1 MIERHAYTYP
11 EGKIRLI
18 PFQKEFWREFPAPS
32 GWVEGTWP
40 PTQLMYLGEYLAQ
53 LQCKTV
59 LIETHY
65 IDRDYIYDTAMFYA
79 RNLRSYP
86 NYCQR
91 LHFFREAFDETRW
104 RSLLKDANQ
113 GYGAKSLHFLE
124 KGYLGFSVVRPLSFL
139 PSSVVVSETLSKSL
153 IWPSTSMKP

>member
-40 PTQLMYLGEYLAQ
+40 PTQLRYLGEYLAQ

-65 IDRDYIYDTAMFYA
+65 IDRDYISDVALFY
-79 RNLRSYP
+79 S
-86 NYCQR
+86 
-91 LHFFREAFDETRW
+91 
-104 RSLLKDANQ
+104 RSLRAYDNFSI
-113 GYGAKSLHFLE
+113 GAITASL
-124 KGYLGFSVVRPLSFL
+124 VARPR
-139 PSSVVVSETLSKSL
+139 SSN
-153 IWPSTSMKP
+153 